1 MSVAIKHFDV
11 HQYIKSAKALGISE
25 DIAEFQALEIKKAK
39 DDVIKNKESITKL
52 DLKTLEVRF
61 IKWLL
66 TIGSAVIVFILGIT
80 GYELNNIRTGIQDIH
95 TEIADVKKDI
105 ADIESSISILVP
117 HPDRNG
123 VHETI

>member
-1 MSVAIKHFDV
+1 MTNQLTFYD
-11 HQYIKSAKALGISE
+11 
-25 DIAEFQALEIKKAK
+25 LE
-39 DDVIKNKESITKL
+39 VW
-52 DLKTLEVRF
+52 KTFVNPGEALEVRF